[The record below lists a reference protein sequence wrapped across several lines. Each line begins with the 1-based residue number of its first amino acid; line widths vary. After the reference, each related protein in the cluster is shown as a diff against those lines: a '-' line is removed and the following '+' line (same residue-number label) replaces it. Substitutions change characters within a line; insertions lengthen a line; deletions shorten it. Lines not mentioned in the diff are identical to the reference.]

1 MEKPGLLRRIIGD
14 ERRQAYIIPLLAI
27 LCSLIASAI
36 LLLAIGK
43 QPGAAFAAILEGA
56 GVLPKHNYAAGKGM
70 ITDVMLTLTALTPMI
85 FAALAVT
92 VAFKA
97 GLFNIGVAGQM
108 LFAGFIATVSVGYSE
123 MPPAA
128 AMPLVIVIGAAGGAA
143 IGGLIGLLKTKF
155 NINEV
160 VSSIML
166 NYIIQ
171 YVTGFFILTRFV
183 DALTRHS
190 KAIEQSS
197 RLLIQ
202 DIQIGEYR
210 VDIPVFVL
218 LAVAVTFLAQLY
230 LNRTCAGFNLQAVG
244 ASPSAAQYFGVSPSR
259 GRVAAMTLSGAL
271 AGVAG
276 VMHYLGYYERIPP
289 KMLADTGFEAIAVSL
304 LGNAN
309 PVGGLFASILFTVIS
324 RGSMYMSSVMGVERE
339 ISQVITG
346 LILLFSACG
355 AFLKYMINKEGR

>member
-1 MEKPGLLRRIIGD
+1 MEKTAFIRNLIGG

-43 QPGAAFAAILEGA
+43 NPATAFTAILEGA
-56 GVLPKHNYAAGKGM
+56 GLLPKPNYAAGKGM
-70 ITDVMLTLTALTPMI
+70 LTDVMLTLTALTPMI

-108 LFAGFIATVSVGYSE
+108 LFAGFIATTTVGYSTL
-123 MPPAA
+123 PSAA
-128 AMPLVIVIGAAGGAA
+128 AMPLVIIIGAAGGAS
-143 IGGLIGLLKTKF
+143 IGGLIGLLKTRF

-190 KAIEQSS
+190 KAIEPAS

-202 DIQIGEYR
+202 DMQLGGYK
-210 VDIPVFVL
+210 VDLPVFVILAVIVTL
-218 LAVAVTFLAQLY
+218 LARFY
-230 LNRTCAGFNLQAVG
+230 LNRTRAGFNLRAVG
-244 ASPSAAQYFGVSPSR
+244 ANPNAARYIGVSPSH
-259 GRVAAMTLSGAL
+259 GRVFAMMISGAL

-309 PVGGLFASILFTVIS
+309 PIGGLFASILFIVIS
-324 RGSMYMSSVMGVERE
+324 RGSMYMSSVLNVERE

-355 AFLKYMINKEGR
+355 AFLKYKLNKEGR